1 MSMEPI
7 VIIGSGM
14 AGYGVLRE
22 LRKLDRET
30 PVTVITADEGAA
42 YAKPSLSN
50 ALATGKTPEQLAN
63 QTAAQISA
71 SMNAQVLTHT
81 RVMRIDTGAR
91 QIETDQGKVA
101 YSRLVLA
108 LGADVIAHGV
118 TGAAAEQIH
127 SVNDLGDYTRFR
139 AAIIGKKK
147 IAILG
152 GGLIGCEFANDLVTA
167 GYEVAVVHL
176 GAAPLE
182 RILPAPIAQRLG
194 ESLAA
199 AGVTWHF
206 GRRAIRAEVVSDGVA
221 LTLDDGAIVRADA
234 VLSAIGLRSRIALA
248 QAAGITTARG
258 VVVDRLLQTNVPDIF
273 AVGDCAEVA
282 GWVLPFVQPLLQQAR
297 ALAATLAGT
306 PTPVNYPSMPVVV
319 KTPALPLTIAPPA
332 PNQAGQWNME
342 TEAACT
348 VARFQDEQGNLHGFV
363 ICGQAPALRG
373 ELTKQMP
380 PVLA

>member
-1 MSMEPI
+1 MEPI

-14 AGYGVLRE
+14 AGYGLLRE

-42 YAKPSLSN
+42 YAKPSLST
-50 ALATGKTPEQLAN
+50 ALALGKVPEQLAN
-63 QTAAQISA
+63 QTAAQIGA

-81 RVMRIDTGAR
+81 RVIGIDTAAR

-101 YSRLVLA
+101 YRRLVLA

-118 TGAAAEQIH
+118 IGAAAEQIH

-139 AAIIGKKK
+139 AAITGKKR

-199 AGVTWHF
+199 AGVAWHF
-206 GRRAIRAEVVSDGVA
+206 ARRAISAEVVSDGIT

-234 VLSAIGLRSRIALA
+234 VLSAIGLTSRIALA
-248 QAAGITTARG
+248 QAAGIITARG

-282 GWVLPFVQPLLQQAR
+282 GWVLPYVQPLLQQAR

-319 KTPALPLTIAPPA
+319 KTPALPLTVAPPA
-332 PNQAGQWNME
+332 PNQPGQWNME

-348 VARFQDEQGNLHGFV
+348 VARFEDAQGNLHGFV
-363 ICGQAPALRG
+363 LCGQAPTLRS

-380 PVLA
+380 PILA

>member
-1 MSMEPI
+1 MEPI

-14 AGYGVLRE
+14 AGYGLLRE

-71 SMNAQVLTHT
+71 SMNAEVLTHT
-81 RVMRIDTGAR
+81 RVIRIDTAA
-91 QIETDQGKVA
+91 QQVETDQGSVA

-108 LGADVIAHGV
+108 LGADPIAHGV
-118 TGAAAEQIH
+118 TGSAAESIY

-139 AAIIGKKK
+139 SALNGKKK
-147 IAILG
+147 VAILG

-167 GYEVAVVHL
+167 GYEATVVHL
-176 GAAPLE
+176 GTSPLE
-182 RILPAPIAQRLG
+182 RVLPVAIAQRLG

-199 AGVTWHF
+199 AGVAWHF
-206 GRRAIRAEVVSDGVA
+206 SHRAISAEVTDEGIA
-221 LTLDDGAIVRADA
+221 LTLDDGTVVKADV
-234 VLSAIGLRSRIALA
+234 VLSAIGLRSRISLA
-248 QAAGITTARG
+248 QATGVNTGRG
-258 VVVDRLLQTNVPDIF
+258 VMVDRLLQTNVPGIY
-273 AVGDCAEVA
+273 AMGDCAEVE
-282 GWVLPFVQPLLQQAR
+282 GWVLPYVQPLLQQAR

-319 KTPALPLTIAPPA
+319 KTPALPLTVATPA
-332 PNQAGQWNME
+332 PNQPGQWRTEM
-342 TEAACT
+342 EAACT

-363 ICGQAPALRG
+363 LCGQAPALRS

-380 PVLA
+380 PLLP